1 MVPLRWSARAS
12 GFLFLL
18 PCSAPAASFIR
29 PLALSIAP
37 SLRSSF
43 PVLFRRP
50 IRFPPCGGYDCSL
63 DLSLLGDGYTSPFVL
78 AASWIALHTFHGE
91 AGMSMW
97 VTPRWPKASI
107 TALITAGWA
116 AMAPDSPIPFTPI
129 GLVGEGVSVRS
140 RIMFGISDRKS
151 VV

>member
-1 MVPLRWSARAS
+1 MVPLRWSARPSA
-12 GFLFLL
+12 FLSLL
-18 PCSAPAASFIR
+18 PVRAPAASFMR

-91 AGMSMW
+91 AGRCMW
-97 VTPRWPKASI
+97 GRPRWPKGAT
-107 TALITAGWA
+107 TALITA
-116 AMAPDSPIPFTPI
+116 
-129 GLVGEGVSVRS
+129 
-140 RIMFGISDRKS
+140 
-151 VV
+151 

>member
-1 MVPLRWSARAS
+1 M
-12 GFLFLL
+12 
-18 PCSAPAASFIR
+18 R

-37 SLRSSF
+37 SLRSPF

-50 IRFPPCGGYDCSL
+50 IGFPPCGGYDCSL

-78 AASWIALHTFHGE
+78 AASWIAPHTRIGE

-97 VTPRWPKASI
+97 VTPSWPRASI

-116 AMAPDSPIPFTPI
+116 AMAPDSPMPFTPI
-129 GLVGEGVSVRS
+129 GLGGEGVSGGGRVRVGTS
-140 RIMFGISDRKS
+140 
-151 VV
+151 